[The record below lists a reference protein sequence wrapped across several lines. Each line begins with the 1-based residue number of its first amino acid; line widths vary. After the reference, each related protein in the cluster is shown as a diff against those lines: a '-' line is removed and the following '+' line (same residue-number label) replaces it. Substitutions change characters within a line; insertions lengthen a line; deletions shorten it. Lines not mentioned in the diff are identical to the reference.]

1 MSSLVAFACTSK
13 PILPHSGSL
22 RRATLSVL
30 FLGWLVFGALSNVF
44 PQNHTTW
51 SDYGGGTD
59 SAQYS
64 ALREINRSN
73 VSNLQIAWEFS
84 TGDDNRY
91 FFNPIEAHGLTYI
104 MAENNSIIALDAET
118 GKEVWIHRPDPH
130 TEIITDRGINYWESK
145 DGQDRRLL
153 YASNHCLREID
164 ARTGKQILSFGTNG
178 IVDLKQG
185 LGRDPKTLS
194 LVQSTTPGRV
204 FEDLLILGSATNE
217 GYGSAP
223 GDIRA
228 FDVRTG
234 RLAWTFHTVPHP
246 GEAGY
251 ETWPKDAW
259 KRVGG
264 ANCWGE
270 ISADEKRGIV
280 YIPTASP
287 KYNFYGADRLGADL
301 FGDCL
306 LALDA
311 RTGKLLWYFQMTHH
325 DIWDYDNAAAPK
337 LLTVWHDGHKVDAVA
352 QVGKTGFIWVFDR
365 VTGKPLWPIEERPEP
380 RSDMPGEE
388 TWPTQPFPLEPPPF
402 ARQAFTAS
410 DLSPLI
416 SDPQELAL
424 FRKEI
429 DSSWNEGLY
438 TPPSMRGTMEMPGN
452 SGGANWGSAAVNP
465 ADGSLYVASMD
476 LPCILKLEREQT
488 GRASKGESIEQQ
500 GHFIFESNCRSCHGT
515 DLKGLPPA
523 IPSLVNI
530 GASLSREQIESVVRQ
545 GRGPMPGFSRL
556 PEADL
561 KSLIAFVLDPSAA
574 SALPSPPAADPTT
587 SDAPGSGPVRYLTG
601 FGFMMTTTGVPPIA
615 SPWSSLTA
623 YDLNKGTIKWKIP
636 LGEIPELAAKG
647 VPATGFPF
655 LKTGPVVTAG
665 GLVFTATRDH
675 KVRAY
680 DADTGKVLWE
690 KRLDTG
696 LQGMP
701 SVYEVGGREYLVV
714 CAAAPEMS
722 DAAAQRRIHG
732 AYVAFALPSASK

>member
-1 MSSLVAFACTSK
+1 MSPVEAYASVPAI
-13 PILPHSGSL
+13 P
-22 RRATLSVL
+22 ATVSPCRTALSVL
-30 FLGWLVFGALSNVF
+30 LFGCFVLAAHVRAIAQS
-44 PQNHTTW
+44 HTTW

-59 SAQYS
+59 SSQYS
-64 ALREINRSN
+64 ALREINRTN
-73 VSNLQIAWEFS
+73 VSKLQIAWAFP
-84 TGDDNRY
+84 TGDENRY
-91 FFNPIEAHGLTYI
+91 FFNPIEAHGLTYV
-104 MAENNSIIALDAET
+104 MAENNSIAALDAET
-118 GKEVWIHRPDPH
+118 GKEVWIHKADPH
-130 TEIITDRGINYWESK
+130 TEIITNRGINYWESK

-153 YASNHCLREID
+153 YASNHCLQEID

-185 LGRDPKTLS
+185 LGRDPRTLS

-204 FEDLLILGSATNE
+204 FENLLILGSATNE

-234 RLAWTFHTVPHP
+234 RLAWTFHTIPHP

-280 YIPTASP
+280 YVPTASP
-287 KYNFYGADRLGADL
+287 KYNFYGADRHGADL

-337 LLTVWHDGHKVDAVA
+337 LLTVWHDGQKVDAVA
-352 QVGKTGFIWVFDR
+352 QVGKTGFVWVFDR
-365 VTGKPLWPIEERPEP
+365 VIGKPLWPIEERPEP

-402 ARQAFTAS
+402 ARQSFTAS

-416 SDPQELAL
+416 SDPQELAR

-438 TPPSMRGTMEMPGN
+438 TPPTLRGTMQMPGN
-452 SGGANWGSAAVNP
+452 SGGANWGSAAANP

-476 LPCILKLEREQT
+476 LPCMLKLEREQT

-500 GHFIFESNCRSCHGT
+500 GHFIFESNCRSCHGA

-523 IPSLVNI
+523 IPSLVNV
-530 GASLSREQIESVVRQ
+530 GASLNREQIEGVVRQ
-545 GRGPMPGFSRL
+545 GRGPMPGFPRL
-556 PEADL
+556 PEPDL
-561 KSLIAFVLDPSAA
+561 KALIAFVPNPSAA
-574 SALPSPPAADPTT
+574 SALPSLPAAPD
-587 SDAPGSGPVRYLTG
+587 SGPVRYLTG
-601 FGFMMTTTGVPPIA
+601 FGFMMTSTGVPPIA
-615 SPWSSLTA
+615 PPWSSLTA
-623 YDLNKGTIKWKIP
+623 YDLNKGAIKWKIP
-636 LGEIPELAAKG
+636 LGEVPELAAKG
-647 VPATGFPF
+647 IPATGFPF

-680 DADTGKVLWE
+680 DVETGKVLWE

-696 LQGMP
+696 LQGIP

-722 DAAAQRRIHG
+722 DSASQGSIHG
-732 AYVAFALPSASK
+732 AYVAFALPSDSK